1 MYCLGETETP
11 NTLPRRS
18 VRSCP
23 SRPAGKLVLVGGN
36 GVTKLG
42 LLTYFC
48 SRAPSCPQPSV
59 PRPTERQYS
68 LPAAQR
74 AGIPPIQDGREF
86 KFGAQVRRWRQR
98 GGRHVARL
106 WVRGRG
112 YVTSRVGAVASVHP
126 LGAREGLFSP
136 RAAMSKRNQVS
147 YVRPAEPAFLARFK
161 ERVGYKEGPTVETKV
176 SPGLSGYRRNAAGS
190 ATFGFCLG
198 GQILM
203 GPTSHPHW
211 AFSPSVIGPQAGP
224 LQTTTASCAQK
235 AVGRFH
241 SVAVFWK
248 LLDAG
253 KAPNPW

>member
-1 MYCLGETETP
+1 M
-11 NTLPRRS
+11 
-18 VRSCP
+18 
-23 SRPAGKLVLVGGN
+23 
-36 GVTKLG
+36 
-42 LLTYFC
+42 
-48 SRAPSCPQPSV
+48 
-59 PRPTERQYS
+59 
-68 LPAAQR
+68 
-74 AGIPPIQDGREF
+74 
-86 KFGAQVRRWRQR
+86 
-98 GGRHVARL
+98 
-106 WVRGRG
+106 
-112 YVTSRVGAVASVHP
+112 TSRVGAVASVYLP
-126 LGAREGLFSP
+126 GAREGLFPP

-203 GPTSHPHW
+203 GPTSHPRW

-241 SVAVFWK
+241 SVAVF
-248 LLDAG
+248 
-253 KAPNPW
+253 